1 MKKEFFDAV
10 WTLVGI
16 TVGAGVF
23 SLPYVF
29 FKAGF
34 YTGLLVTFLTAII
47 SLIILLYLGEIVLRT
62 KGKHQLSGLAGKY
75 LGNKGKT
82 IMFIANIL
90 SIYGALAAYTIGSG
104 QALTAIFG
112 GDSLAF
118 SILFFII
125 VSLVVFFSI
134 NLISKFE
141 SIFSPVKIVIALIL
155 SFFLFKFFNYGNIS
169 GFSINNILIPYG
181 VALFAFTGI
190 SAVPEMNEELKN
202 KKYMLSAI
210 ILGMLITFIIYLL
223 FVFSVVGSVGE
234 VSEVATVS
242 LSSFGKGIN
251 LFSNLFA
258 LFAMGTAFVV
268 LGFALKENLTL
279 DYKMHNFPSWLI
291 VVSMPLALV
300 LTGFFGFVKLIELSG
315 AVAIG
320 IIFIMIL
327 LMHSMAKKT
336 GDRKPEYEFTNNIIL
351 KIILFLI
358 LLIGVLYTIF
368 SII

>member
-29 FKAGF
+29 YKAGF
-34 YTGLLVTFLTAII
+34 YTGLLVTFLTAVI
-47 SLIILLYLGEIVLRT
+47 SLIVLLYLGEIVLRT
-62 KGKHQLSGLAGKY
+62 KGKHQLSGLAEKY
-75 LGNKGKT
+75 LGKKGKT

-141 SIFSPVKIVIALIL
+141 SAFSPLKIIIALIL
-155 SFFLFKFFNYGNIS
+155 SFLLFGFFDMKNVS
-169 GFSINNILIPYG
+169 GFSFNNILIPYG

-202 KKYMLSAI
+202 KKHMMGAI

-223 FVFSVVGSVGE
+223 FVFSVIGSVGD
-234 VSEVATVS
+234 VGEVATTS
-242 LSSFGKGIN
+242 LLGFGKGVGI
-251 LFSNLFA
+251 FANLFA
-258 LFAMGTAFVV
+258 LLAMGTAFVV

-291 VVSMPLALV
+291 VISVPLVLV

-327 LMHSMAKKT
+327 LMHSIAKRT
-336 GDRKPEYEFTNNIIL
+336 GDRIPEYEFTNNKIL
-351 KIILFLI
+351 KFVLFLI
-358 LLIGVLYTIF
+358 LVIGIVYSVFNLL
-368 SII
+368 